1 MGYLAKILTHEGRIP
16 DAILIAGRG
25 RCLRAASQAA
35 PGRLRASCPPVLRPV
50 RGVLPLDWD
59 RRKAGN
65 AAAGHVP
72 GNLARSRVRIKPGES
87 RGGAPRG
94 ERARSR
100 WFCVSG
106 SSVARFRARG
116 AGGWQ
121 HPFCVART
129 PYPCVCRR
137 SASPHYFGGERSL
150 SCCAHASYGAIAL
163 RERAHASAPAIAG
176 EGDHWSSRSERTVVE
191 GARAVT
197 SCCR

>member
-1 MGYLAKILTHEGRIP
+1 
-16 DAILIAGRG
+16 
-25 RCLRAASQAA
+25 
-35 PGRLRASCPPVLRPV
+35 V
-50 RGVLPLDWD
+50 RGVHPLDWD

-65 AAAGHVP
+65 AAAGRVP
-72 GNLARSRVRIKPGES
+72 GNLARSCVRIKPGES

-106 SSVARFRARG
+106 LSVARFRARG

-137 SASPHYFGGERSL
+137 SASPHFFGGERIVEL
-150 SCCAHASYGAIAL
+150 LCACKLGRDRVVRTSAL
-163 RERAHASAPAIAG
+163 TPSAPAIAG

-191 GARAVT
+191 GALAVT
-197 SCCR
+197 SRCRRRRMPAVRVLFAS

>member
-94 ERARSR
+94 ERARSGR
-100 WFCVSG
+100 SVQTDGPWRAPRPKRERVATAVG
-106 SSVARFRARG
+106 VARSIFQFAPSGAPPPLIYLEAKHQWLSFLSQSPGAVASRERGRLHPPPPRQRGRGTTGARG
-116 AGGWQ
+116 ASEPWWRG
-121 HPFCVART
+121 R
-129 PYPCVCRR
+129 
-137 SASPHYFGGERSL
+137 
-150 SCCAHASYGAIAL
+150 L
-163 RERAHASAPAIAG
+163 R
-176 EGDHWSSRSERTVVE
+176 
-191 GARAVT
+191 
-197 SCCR
+197 

>member
-1 MGYLAKILTHEGRIP
+1 M
-16 DAILIAGRG
+16 
-25 RCLRAASQAA
+25 RCLRAVSQTA

-65 AAAGHVP
+65 AAAGRVP

-106 SSVARFRARG
+106 LSVARFRARG

-137 SASPHYFGGERSL
+137 SASPHFFGGERIVEL
-150 SCCAHASYGAIAL
+150 LCACQLRRVSRREDARTYPPPRPAFARYASYGGY
-163 RERAHASAPAIAG
+163 ESAEAQSA
-176 EGDHWSSRSERTVVE
+176 
-191 GARAVT
+191 
-197 SCCR
+197 

>member
-1 MGYLAKILTHEGRIP
+1 MEKFPNPGNGYTIREKLGVGNWKTAYRATSMHSAG
-16 DAILIAGRG
+16 DVAILYFHDDSMQKAFTGEVLAQ
-25 RCLRAASQAA
+25 LRAGKKHKYSDYIAEF
-35 PGRLRASCPPVLRPV
+35 
-50 RGVLPLDWD
+50 
-59 RRKAGN
+59 N
-65 AAAGHVP
+65 AAAGRVP

-121 HPFCVART
+121 HPLCVART

-137 SASPHYFGGERSL
+137 SASPHFLEAKDR
-150 SCCAHASYGAIAL
+150 
-163 RERAHASAPAIAG
+163 
-176 EGDHWSSRSERTVVE
+176 
-191 GARAVT
+191 
-197 SCCR
+197 

>member
-1 MGYLAKILTHEGRIP
+1 MPACGLASR
-16 DAILIAGRG
+16 A
-25 RCLRAASQAA
+25 RAASGIMSAGITAGARGASAGLGQA
-35 PGRLRASCPPVLRPV
+35 
-50 RGVLPLDWD
+50 RG
-59 RRKAGN
+59 GN
-65 AAAGHVP
+65 AAAGRVP

-106 SSVARFRARG
+106 LSVARFRARG

-137 SASPHYFGGERSL
+137 SASPHFFGGERIVELLCACKLRRDRAARTSACIRPRDSGGGGPLELAQRANRGGGGACGAASL
-150 SCCAHASYGAIAL
+150 SLQVDRGRRVFCFL
-163 RERAHASAPAIAG
+163 F
-176 EGDHWSSRSERTVVE
+176 
-191 GARAVT
+191 ARK
-197 SCCR
+197 

>member
-1 MGYLAKILTHEGRIP
+1 M
-16 DAILIAGRG
+16 
-25 RCLRAASQAA
+25 
-35 PGRLRASCPPVLRPV
+35 
-50 RGVLPLDWD
+50 LPLDWD

-65 AAAGHVP
+65 AAARRVP

-106 SSVARFRARG
+106 LSVARFRARG

-137 SASPHYFGGERSL
+137 SASPHFFGGEKIVELLCACKLRRDCVARTSALIRHRDSGGGGPLELAKRANRGGGGACGAELLSL
-150 SCCAHASYGAIAL
+150 QKMK
-163 RERAHASAPAIAG
+163 
-176 EGDHWSSRSERTVVE
+176 
-191 GARAVT
+191 AVRFFV
-197 SCCR
+197 C

>member
-1 MGYLAKILTHEGRIP
+1 
-16 DAILIAGRG
+16 
-25 RCLRAASQAA
+25 
-35 PGRLRASCPPVLRPV
+35 V

-65 AAAGHVP
+65 AAAGRVP
-72 GNLARSRVRIKPGES
+72 GNLARSCVRIKPGES

-106 SSVARFRARG
+106 LSVARFRARG

-121 HPFCVART
+121 HPLCVART

-137 SASPHYFGGERSL
+137 SASPHFFGGEPFVAFIVSTALARL
-150 SCCAHASYGAIAL
+150 AL
-163 RERAHASAPAIAG
+163 RERAL
-176 EGDHWSSRSERTVVE
+176 
-191 GARAVT
+191 
-197 SCCR
+197 